1 MSVVQ
6 DQFYKFHGNI
16 KLDLEDNKELIT
28 KRDMLIKEIR
38 AYLKKKA
45 EDEGSDLITFSE
57 FNQGSYAMGTG
68 NKPIDDDQ
76 DYDIDGGLLFD
87 ISKEDYDPIEVKRWV
102 FKALD
107 AKQFRKVEWKKP
119 CIRVQYFEEGY
130 PRFHIDFAIYSAP
143 GKNYGS
149 KTYLA
154 KGKPTL
160 SKEQNIWEES
170 EPKKLKEL
178 IDGKF
183 QDTESRKQMKRTIR
197 FFKRWRDNKFDS
209 VNGRPTGIALTA
221 LAYQGFAPKTRD
233 YLTNEEKIDDL
244 RALIEFTDYII
255 GQFSWLDGR
264 ISVTLPV
271 PPYNNLFAKMTDAQ
285 CKDFKE
291 RLKTLLENLNKA
303 EKESDPHEAC
313 KILKKE
319 FGRDF
324 PVPPKESTGQYRR
337 AAVVGTSESA

>member
-6 DQFYKFHGNI
+6 DQFFKFHGNI
-16 KLDLEDNKELIT
+16 KLDLEDNKELIA

-57 FNQGSYAMGTG
+57 FHQGSYAMGTG

-76 DYDIDGGLLFD
+76 DYDIDVGLLFD
-87 ISKEDYDPIEVKRWV
+87 ISKDNYDPIEVKRWV

-107 AKQFRKVEWKKP
+107 AKQFRTVEWKKP
-119 CIRVQYFEEGY
+119 CIRVQYFEEGS
-130 PRFHIDFAIYSAP
+130 PRFHIDFAVYSAP
-143 GKNYGS
+143 GNNYGS

-154 KGKPTL
+154 KGKPAL
-160 SKEQNIWEES
+160 PREQNIWEES
-170 EPKKLKEL
+170 EPRKLKDL

-183 QDTESRKQMKRTIR
+183 QDTESRKQMKRIIR
-197 FFKRWRDNKFDS
+197 YFKRWRDNKFDS

-221 LAYQGFAPKTRD
+221 LAYQGFIPKTRD

-244 RALIEFTDYII
+244 RALIEFSDYII
-255 GQFSWLDGR
+255 QQFSWLDGR

-271 PPYNNLFAKMTDAQ
+271 PPYNDLFAKMTDTQ
-285 CKDFKE
+285 CNDLKE
-291 RLKTLLENLNKA
+291 RLKTFLENLKKA

-313 KILKKE
+313 KILKRE
-319 FGRDF
+319 FGSDF
-324 PVPPKESTGQYRR
+324 PVPPKETTGQYRR